1 MAATTTAI
9 DTKKLTGEQ
18 FDAVGVLASTKIPA
32 GALVALTSAG
42 YATNAADTAGHKV
55 IGIAEST
62 VDNSA
67 GASAALTITTIA
79 GPVSGFVNDAT
90 NPCTIAHLG
99 RTVYVLD
106 NQTIR
111 SVVGTNSIKAGILM
125 GINADGSLKIN
136 ITPNH

>member
-1 MAATTTAI
+1 MAATTIAI
-9 DTKKLTGEQ
+9 DTKKLTGDQ
-18 FDAVGVLASTKIPA
+18 FDAVPVLASVKIPA

-55 IGIAEST
+55 IGIAEYT
-62 VDNSA
+62 VDNTA
-67 GASAALTITTIA
+67 GASGAQTITTVA

-90 NPCTIAHLG
+90 NPCTIAHVG

-125 GINADGSLKIN
+125 GINADLSLKIN
-136 ITPNH
+136 IAPNH